1 MTDFRPISRTGL
13 PPVKPAFVSRAP
25 AELPRAAYLH
35 IPFCHRRC
43 FYCDFPVVP
52 LGDRAD
58 GAQGPGA
65 ASVAAYLALL
75 HQEIALARQGPPLST
90 VYLGGGTPSLLAPA
104 QVGALLE
111 ALQQRF
117 GIAPG
122 AEITLEADPA
132 SFDQDRLLG
141 WLAAGINRISLGG
154 QSLDDR
160 VLAALGRRQRRTD
173 VVEAAA
179 WLDAAKGRGALRSW
193 SLDLIQGLPS
203 FSGATVA
210 SATVAGA
217 TVASATVAG
226 ARAPAEVLAH
236 WHQQLRQALALG
248 PPHFSVYD
256 LIVEPG
262 TVFARQQE
270 RGQLRLP
277 DEDLGADLM
286 EATAQV
292 LRQAGYGRYEISNYA
307 LPGHASR
314 HNRVYW
320 SGAGWWG
327 FGLGATSA
335 LGGKRQARPR
345 TREQYAA
352 WIEAGAREG
361 ELGGVEDGDGPLGA
375 GPPIDELLMV
385 GLRRREGV
393 PLRQM
398 LGQLGF
404 DRQAESEL
412 RLRLAAFEQR
422 GLLRVEG
429 GRWRLQDPEGLAL
442 SNAVLRDVLEWWQE
456 QRPGAPAGC

>member
-13 PPVKPAFVSRAP
+13 PPVKPALASRP
-25 AELPRAAYLH
+25 SAELPRAAYLH

-65 ASVAAYLALL
+65 TSVAAYLALL

-154 QSLDDR
+154 QSLDNG
-160 VLAALGRRQRRTD
+160 VLAALGRRHQRTD
-173 VVEAAA
+173 VVEVAA

-193 SLDLIQGLPS
+193 SLDLIQGLPP
-203 FSGATVA
+203 FSGAM
-210 SATVAGA
+210 VAGA
-217 TVASATVAG
+217 RVAE

-345 TREQYAA
+345 TRQQYAA

-361 ELGGVEDGDGPLGA
+361 ELGGAEVGGAEDGDGPLGA

-404 DRQAESEL
+404 ERQAESEL

-429 GRWRLQDPEGLAL
+429 GRWRLHDPEGLAL
-442 SNAVLRDVLEWWQE
+442 SNAVLREVLEWWQE

>member
-13 PPVKPAFVSRAP
+13 PPVKPASATRVP
-25 AELPRAAYLH
+25 EQLPRAAYLH

-65 ASVAAYLALL
+65 TSVAAYLALL
-75 HQEIALARQGPPLST
+75 HQEIALAPQGPPLST
-90 VYLGGGTPSLLAPA
+90 VYLGGGTPSLLAPP

-111 ALQQRF
+111 ALQHRF

-132 SFDQDRLLG
+132 SFDRDRLLG

-154 QSLDDR
+154 QSLDDG
-160 VLAALGRRQRRTD
+160 VLAALGRRHRGTD
-173 VVEAAA
+173 VVQAATWLEAAQ
-179 WLDAAKGRGALRSW
+179 GRSALRSW
-193 SLDLIQGLPS
+193 SLDLIQGLPP
-203 FSGATVA
+203 FCNATVCGATV
-210 SATVAGA
+210 SAT
-217 TVASATVAG
+217 TVSGT
-226 ARAPAEVLAH
+226 RAAAEALAH

-270 RGQLRLP
+270 RGQLPLP

-286 EATAQV
+286 EATARV

-327 FGLGATSA
+327 FGMGATSA
-335 LGGKRQARPR
+335 PRGLRQARPR
-345 TREQYAA
+345 TREKYAA
-352 WIEAGAREG
+352 WIQAGARHG
-361 ELGGVEDGDGPLGA
+361 ELVGEQEGPLGA

-393 PLRQM
+393 PLRQI
-398 LGQLGF
+398 LGQQGL
-404 DRQAESEL
+404 DRQAEIAL
-412 RLRLAAFEQR
+412 RLRLAAFEHR

-442 SNAVLRDVLEWWQE
+442 SNAVLRDVLEWWRE
-456 QRPGAPAGC
+456 QRPGAPAGR